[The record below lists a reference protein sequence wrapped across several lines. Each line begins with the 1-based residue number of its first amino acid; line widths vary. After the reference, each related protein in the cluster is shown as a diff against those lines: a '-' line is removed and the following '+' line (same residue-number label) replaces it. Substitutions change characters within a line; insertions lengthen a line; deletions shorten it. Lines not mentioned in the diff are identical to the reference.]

1 VLTLGSLAHLA
12 TASDRALLAL
22 DGVAQHLSA
31 LPVILSARVEL
42 ALWHLR
48 RGR

>member
-1 VLTLGSLAHLA
+1 MLTLGSLARLA
-12 TASDRALLAL
+12 TASDRALRLPWGAADAL
-22 DGVAQHLSA
+22 T
-31 LPVILSARVEL
+31 ILSARVEL

>member
-1 VLTLGSLAHLA
+1 MIPLGSLALLA
-12 TASDRALLAL
+12 TADTRALLAL
-22 DGVAQHLSA
+22 DRASQRLALLVA
-31 LPVILSARVEL
+31 ILGARVEL

>member
-1 VLTLGSLAHLA
+1 MLTLGSLARLA
-12 TASDRALLAL
+12 TASDRALLTLGDAAASI
-22 DGVAQHLSA
+22 GESVT
-31 LPVILSARVEL
+31 ILGARVEL